1 MKIKEIGPRRGASI
15 PLGSDN
21 VITEFSYGICVT
33 GFRDK
38 YWVIYFP
45 ITINSLTLTLRGGGL
60 IFPVSELPP
69 RANVYNDP
77 HDLGNPDGA
86 NDQGVPV

>member
-45 ITINSLTLTLRGGGL
+45 ITINSLTLTLRGGSN
-60 IFPVSELPP
+60 IPSVRTAP

-86 NDQGVPV
+86 NDQGVSV